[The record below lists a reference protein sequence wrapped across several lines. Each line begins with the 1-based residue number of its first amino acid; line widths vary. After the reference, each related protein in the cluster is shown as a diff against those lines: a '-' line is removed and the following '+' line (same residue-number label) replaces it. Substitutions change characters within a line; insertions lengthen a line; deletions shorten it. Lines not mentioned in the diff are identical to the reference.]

1 MQLRWNGYFFLEGGG
16 RGNTGQRSRRKS
28 LDVQERTKHS
38 PFSTGRICSRAVA
51 LSFVSIAYH
60 ASKSDADQEFASG
73 ERALDE
79 FSSLSSNN
87 TLTLI
92 SDKAYVRCSISEG
105 FSRPVHCSSFNSV
118 MREKLPCSLVILS
131 LTYSYFPKVIIY
143 SIIII
148 IC

>member
-1 MQLRWNGYFFLEGGG
+1 MVTFFWRGGEETRG
-16 RGNTGQRSRRKS
+16 RGPGENPSMYRK
-28 LDVQERTKHS
+28 EPCKHS
-38 PFSTGRICSRAVA
+38 PFSTGRICSHAVA
-51 LSFVSIAYH
+51 LSFVSIAH
-60 ASKSDADQEFASG
+60 HVSKSDADQEFASG